1 MSATPLRL
9 AVINSSV
16 RDGRFGPT
24 VANWITSLAKERED
38 LHVDPIDLADHELP
52 HALSHNPGED
62 VAAELA
68 KVSPRLAESD
78 AFIVVTPEYNHSF
91 PASLKSLID
100 WHHTQWQ
107 AKPIGFVS
115 YGGLSGGLRSVEQLR
130 PVFAE
135 LHAVTVRDVVSFHNC
150 WELFDKTGALKEPQ
164 AATAAAKVLFDQ
176 LVWWGNALSEA
187 RTRTPYGT

>member
-1 MSATPLRL
+1 MSAVPLRL
-9 AVINSSV
+9 VVINSSV
-16 RDGRFGPT
+16 REGRFGPT
-24 VANWITSLAKERED
+24 VANWITSIAKEREE
-38 LHVDPIDLADHELP
+38 LHVHLLDLAEHELP
-52 HALSHNPGED
+52 HSLSQSPGAE

-68 KVSPRLAESD
+68 KVSPGLAESD

-91 PASLKSLID
+91 PSSLKTLID
-100 WHHTQWQ
+100 WHNTQWR
-107 AKPIGFVS
+107 AKPVGFVS
-115 YGGLSGGLRSVEQLR
+115 YGGLAGGLRAVEQLR

-150 WELFDKTGALKEPQ
+150 WEQFDETGALKEPQ
-164 AATAAAKVLFDQ
+164 AATVAAETLLDQ